1 MEQSTDVKSIIKFNT
16 HLLNFINELNN
27 IYPSIKEKTKIYNNL
42 EFTND
47 KYLVLFQDKIK
58 NCLDLLIKNDETII
72 ECDLFENITL
82 TDYKLTQQTVHTIV
96 KYINIMF
103 IQSFRYQKT
112 KQEINNILRIKL
124 DSTVNIDKETL
135 AFLTSIKNLK
145 NHKELSKVNETDMND
160 NIGLNQNIL
169 NQLPLDNSIMN
180 GSIGKLAMDIAKD
193 IDLSQIDLSNPM
205 QMLQGIM
212 SGNVNDNSGLQS
224 LFGNITSKI
233 TNKLNSG
240 DVDTEN
246 ILSEAKNIM
255 SKTKNMPFNND
266 LFKNL
271 QKNMPNMP
279 NMTNMSTDTDTPIN
293 TPMPDLTNLMS
304 NMPDMMNLMSNM
316 PGMANLMPNM
326 PNNFTNDIK
335 QELEKNNT
343 LIEQKKQEQQL
354 ESQQPV
360 DHESQQSVEQQQ
372 EQQEQQEQQQQQ
384 QQQKQQDIVEDVK
397 QELLKNLKTTKKKYL
412 KKKLKKLMKK

>member
-58 NCLDLLIKNDETII
+58 NCLDLLIQNDETII

-82 TDYKLTQQTVHTIV
+82 TDYKLTHQTVQTIV

-124 DSTVNIDKETL
+124 DSNVDTSNINKETL

-145 NHKELSKVNETDMND
+145 NHKELAKVNETDMND

-271 QKNMPNMP
+271 QKNMPNIP
-279 NMTNMSTDTDTPIN
+279 TDTTTDTP
-293 TPMPDLTNLMS
+293 PMPDLTNLMS

-354 ESQQPV
+354 ELQQPV
-360 DHESQQSVEQQQ
+360 EQLEPQQ
-372 EQQEQQEQQQQQ
+372 EQ
-384 QQQKQQDIVEDVK
+384 QQDIVEDVK